1 MFLRLRLLQN
11 ICIGINCLWE
21 IKTQIDLWVIKL
33 QQMGMQFAAN
43 PLLQFVWEI
52 FFSYMWYNGSLV
64 AETEYLMVMCCRS
77 VSTDIIR
84 VYELGTGALAGPGG
98 A

>member
-1 MFLRLRLLQN
+1 
-11 ICIGINCLWE
+11 
-21 IKTQIDLWVIKL
+21 
-33 QQMGMQFAAN
+33 MGMQFAAN

-77 VSTDIIR
+77 VSTGIIL
-84 VYELGTGALAGPGG
+84 VQYNSPKTHDVGYYVDQMA
-98 A
+98 